1 MEALLQK
8 IAKIPLMQRFA
19 IVAAAVLALVVGNY
33 FVVIS
38 PLETKIAALDNQINK
53 LDAQL
58 VQKKAIARDLT
69 RYRVEVE
76 RLKQR
81 LNEALTL
88 LPNEAEIPELLQKIA
103 SLVEQSDLQMKKFEP
118 QSEQAAGFY
127 AKIPV
132 KMQIAGNYHSI
143 AVFFDKVAKLARIVN
158 VTDLKFAKPKVE
170 NKRVVLDAEFL
181 ATTFKF
187 VERGPQAAEPAAKG
201 KGKAAPKAKA
211 K

>member
-1 MEALLQK
+1 MEQLLAR
-8 IAKIPLMQRFA
+8 IAKVPLAQRIAAVIGLVVA
-19 IVAAAVLALVVGNY
+19 IVALTY
-33 FVVIS
+33 FAFIS
-38 PLETKIAALDNQINK
+38 PLEDQIARHDANINR

-103 SLVEQSDLQMKKFEP
+103 SLVEQSDLKMNQFEP
-118 QSEQAAGFY
+118 QAEQNAGFY

-132 KMQIAGNYHSI
+132 KMKIEGNYHSI

-158 VTDLKFAKPKVE
+158 VTDIKFQSPKVS
-170 NKRVVLDAEFL
+170 NKRVVLEADL
-181 ATTFKF
+181 MATTFKF
-187 VERGPQAAEPAAKG
+187 VERAAPAAG
-201 KGKAAPKAKA
+201 TVPGTVPGGAQ
-211 K
+211 

>member
-1 MEALLQK
+1 MDELVQR
-8 IAKIPLMQRFA
+8 IAKVPLAQR
-19 IVAAAVLALVVGNY
+19 LLVVAMSIVLLVGGTY

-38 PLETKIAALDNQINK
+38 PMQDEIVGLEQQINK

-88 LPNEAEIPELLQKIA
+88 LPNEAEIPELLQKLA
-103 SLVEQSDLQMKKFEP
+103 SLVEQSDCTMSRFEP
-118 QSEQAAGFY
+118 QGEINQGFY
-127 AKIPV
+127 ARIPV
-132 KMQIAGNYHSI
+132 KMSIVGNYHSI

-158 VTDLKFAKPKVE
+158 VTEINLGSPILE
-170 NKRVVLDAEFL
+170 NKKVVLRAEFI

-187 VERGPQAAEPAAKG
+187 IEQKKG
-201 KGKAAPKAKA
+201 G
-211 K
+211 